1 MSSGILTDSDLEY
14 VDRILIDC
22 RELVGPFVKF
32 EDLDVEMND
41 EVALRVAYRIGE
53 ARGVTEGRGQDLFDA
68 HANLRSQIARDWI
81 EVARTPSGRIRT
93 RQIAWLLLALIAW
106 TIAMACVLVGPAVI
120 LIVMN
125 LGAQ

>member
-1 MSSGILTDSDLEY
+1 MSSGILTDSDREY

-22 RELVGPFVKF
+22 RELVGPFVSF

-53 ARGVTEGRGQDLFDA
+53 ARGVTEGRGQDLLAA
-68 HANLRSQIARDWI
+68 HASLRSQIARDWI
-81 EVARTPSGRIRT
+81 EVARTPPGGTRT
-93 RQIAWLLLALIAW
+93 RQIAWLLLALMTW

-120 LIVMN
+120 RGVMN
-125 LGAQ
+125 L

>member
-53 ARGVTEGRGQDLFDA
+53 VRGVTEGRGPNLLDA
-68 HANLRSQIARDWI
+68 HANLRSQIAHDWI
-81 EVARTPSGRIRT
+81 EVARTSSRRT
-93 RQIAWLLLALIAW
+93 RKRRMAWGLLAVMAW
-106 TIAMACVLVGPAVI
+106 TIAMACVLVGPALI
-120 LIVMN
+120 LVAIN
-125 LGAQ
+125 LRI